1 MDTGICGARTRPGLR
16 GTLWGAVVLGG
27 ATNEIG
33 MRMALGAQREQVLW
47 LTLDDGL
54 RRAALGLVLGL
65 AGGVAAPQNDARS
78 ALRRATVRCE
88 RVRGRRDDSTGC
100 G

>member
-1 MDTGICGARTRPGLR
+1 
-16 GTLWGAVVLGG
+16 
-27 ATNEIG
+27 

-65 AGGVAAPQNDARS
+65 AGGVAAPQNPVFVQG
-78 ALRRATVRCE
+78 T
-88 RVRGRRDDSTGC
+88 RVYFVSVVGFPEDLSSICRNQLYRTRG
-100 G
+100 